1 MERRGFLRTSFAVA
15 AGLAPAV
22 TLGIPVRRAGSR
34 SPAPWARPKS
44 PIRLSAN
51 ENPLGLSDAARRA
64 IADGLDQANRYP
76 GEWRTQLVAALA
88 AKHQVKPEQI
98 VLGNGSTEVLQ
109 MLVQAGGP
117 DVTVIVADPTFEDVP
132 RYAER
137 IGVKVEKVPLAAG
150 YRHDLG
156 RMEEIAER
164 ATGPV
169 LVYVCNPNNP
179 TGTIT
184 PSADVDRWIA
194 SAPDR
199 VTFAVDE
206 AYFEFAEDQAYW
218 TAQKWIETHPN
229 VVVVR
234 TFSKIYAMA
243 GMRLGYGIAHPAGA
257 ERLQRYAAG
266 NNANQL
272 ALAAGLASLG
282 DDAFAQ
288 KSLEVN
294 RQGKQIL
301 TRCLEDLGLEY
312 LPSQTNFMM
321 HRIQGDLK
329 DYNARMKERGLI
341 VGRPFPPMV
350 TYSRVS
356 IGLPEEMRLLTEALR
371 SFRQQGWV

>member
-1 MERRGFLRTSFAVA
+1 MERRGFLQTGLALAA
-15 AGLAPAV
+15 AGLAPATTLGLPARRAFRPV
-22 TLGIPVRRAGSR
+22 TLRR
-34 SPAPWARPKS
+34 PAA

-109 MLVQAGGP
+109 MLVQSGGP

-150 YRHDLG
+150 YTHDLAQ
-156 RMEEIAER
+156 MQTIADG
-164 ATGPV
+164 AGGPV
-169 LVYVCNPNNP
+169 LVYICNPNNP
-179 TGTIT
+179 TGTLT
-184 PSADVDRWIA
+184 PSADVDRWIE

-199 VTFAVDE
+199 ITFAVDE

-243 GMRLGYGIAHPAGA
+243 GMRLGYGIAHPTGA

-282 DDAFAQ
+282 DDAFAR
-288 KSLEVN
+288 KSVDVN

-312 LPSQTNFMM
+312 LPSQTNFLM

-356 IGLPEEMRLLTEALR
+356 IGLPEEMRTFTEALR

>member
-1 MERRGFLRTSFAVA
+1 MERRGFLRTGLVVAA
-15 AGLAPAV
+15 AGLAPAA
-22 TLGIPVRRAGSR
+22 TLEWPARRALRRIPGLR
-34 SPAPWARPKS
+34 AGA

-76 GEWRTQLVAALA
+76 GEWRSQLIAALA

-117 DVTVIVADPTFEDVP
+117 DVTVIVADPTCEDVP

-137 IGVKVEKVPLAAG
+137 VGVKIEKVPLAAG
-150 YRHDLG
+150 YTHDLG
-156 RMEEIAER
+156 RMKDIADH
-164 ATGPV
+164 ASGPV

-179 TGTIT
+179 TGTVT
-184 PSADVDRWIA
+184 PSADVDRWIE
-194 SAPDR
+194 SAPER
-199 VTFAVDE
+199 ITFAVDE
-206 AYFEFAEDQAYW
+206 AYFEFADDPAYW
-218 TAQKWIETHPN
+218 TAQKWIATHSN

-282 DDAFAQ
+282 DDAFAR
-288 KSLEVN
+288 KSLDVN
-294 RQGKQIL
+294 REAKQIL
-301 TRCLEDLGLEY
+301 VRCLEDLGLEH

-329 DYNARMKERGLI
+329 DYNARMRERGLM
-341 VGRPFPPMV
+341 VGRPFPPML

-356 IGLPEEMRLLTEALR
+356 IGLPEEMRTFTDALR

>member
-1 MERRGFLRTSFAVA
+1 MERRGFLQTGLALAA
-15 AGLAPAV
+15 AGLSPATTLGLPARRAFRPV
-22 TLGIPVRRAGSR
+22 TLRR
-34 SPAPWARPKS
+34 PAA

-132 RYAER
+132 RYADR

-150 YRHDLG
+150 YTHDLA
-156 RMEEIAER
+156 RMQTIADG
-164 ATGPV
+164 ASGPV
-169 LVYVCNPNNP
+169 LVYICNPNNP

-184 PSADVDRWIA
+184 PSADVDRWIESA
-194 SAPDR
+194 SDR
-199 VTFAVDE
+199 ITFAVDE

-243 GMRLGYGIAHPAGA
+243 GMRLGYGIAHPEGA
-257 ERLQRYAAG
+257 ERLQHYAAG

-282 DDAFAQ
+282 DDAFAR
-288 KSLEVN
+288 KSVDVN

-312 LPSQTNFMM
+312 LPSQTNFLM

-356 IGLPEEMRLLTEALR
+356 IGLPEEMRTFTEALR

>member
-1 MERRGFLRTSFAVA
+1 MERRGFLRTGLVFAA
-15 AGLAPAV
+15 AGLAPAA
-22 TLGIPVRRAGSR
+22 TLEWPARRALRRIPGLR
-34 SPAPWARPKS
+34 AGA

-76 GEWRTQLVAALA
+76 GEWRSQLIAALA

-137 IGVKVEKVPLAAG
+137 VGVKIEKVPLAAG
-150 YRHDLG
+150 YTHDLG
-156 RMEEIAER
+156 RMKDIADH
-164 ATGPV
+164 ASGPV

-179 TGTIT
+179 TGTVT
-184 PSADVDRWIA
+184 PSADVDRWIE
-194 SAPDR
+194 SAPER
-199 VTFAVDE
+199 ITFAVDE
-206 AYFEFAEDQAYW
+206 AYFEFADDPAYW
-218 TAQKWIETHPN
+218 TAQKWIATHSN

-282 DDAFAQ
+282 DDAFAR
-288 KSLEVN
+288 KSLDVN
-294 RQGKQIL
+294 REAKQIL
-301 TRCLEDLGLEY
+301 VRCLEDLGLEH

-329 DYNARMKERGLI
+329 DYNARMRERGLM
-341 VGRPFPPMV
+341 VGRPFPPML

-356 IGLPEEMRLLTEALR
+356 IGLPEEMRTFTDALR